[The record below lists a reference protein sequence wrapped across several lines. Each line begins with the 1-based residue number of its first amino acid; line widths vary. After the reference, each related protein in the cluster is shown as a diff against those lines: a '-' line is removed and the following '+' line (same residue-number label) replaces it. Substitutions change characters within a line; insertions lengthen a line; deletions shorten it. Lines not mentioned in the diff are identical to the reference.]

1 MLLDGVFDEE
11 KYERGVIKLLRAPA
25 EEEQLE
31 VFTPHSHPQK
41 TPPSNKNA
49 NKVENHLQRK
59 NHKQKT
65 IQEMASKSSTTCRLT
80 SESQRGFKKNKV
92 SALTYID
99 DWGRVAWDRRRL
111 GRGKNQNQVFFK
123 FDTSQ
128 PFCNNIG
135 YPLPSCQQ
143 QRRCSPT

>member
-1 MLLDGVFDEE
+1 MGHLLLDGVFDEE

-65 IQEMASKSSTTCRLT
+65 IQEMASKSSTTCRFT
-80 SESQRGFKKNKV
+80 SESHREEVLRKIKY
-92 SALTYID
+92 LH
-99 DWGRVAWDRRRL
+99 
-111 GRGKNQNQVFFK
+111 
-123 FDTSQ
+123 
-128 PFCNNIG
+128 
-135 YPLPSCQQ
+135 
-143 QRRCSPT
+143 